1 VEPMDISRC
10 SYRRSNSIHIM
21 DFTVRLGVARSRLT
35 AIFTVALVE
44 EVLPLHMKQEGGG
57 A

>member
-1 VEPMDISRC
+1 MDISRC